1 MVLGMTTGKRYT
13 RRMTAPPLLTADELE
28 HLPET
33 GKRTELVRGRL
44 IVSEPPG
51 FQHGDV
57 VVTLAA
63 IMKEYVQARNLG
75 RVLAETGFVLA
86 TNPDT
91 VRGPDISFVRRER
104 VPDPIPRGLARFSPD
119 LAVEVLSPDDRPGKV
134 LEKVADYLSAGTQ
147 LIWVVDPDRRQAR
160 VYRADGTMVTVSEN
174 EPLSG
179 EDVLPGFTCVLS
191 EVL

>member
-1 MVLGMTTGKRYT
+1 MTTGKRYT
-13 RRMTAPPLLTADELE
+13 RRMTAPGLITADELE
-28 HLPET
+28 RLPET
-33 GKRTELVRGRL
+33 GKHTELVRGHL

-51 FQHGDV
+51 FQHGEI

-63 IMKEYVQARNLG
+63 IMKEYVRARNLG

-104 VPDPIPRGLARFSPD
+104 VPDPIPRGFARFSPD
-119 LAVEVLSPDDRPGKV
+119 LAIEVLSPDDRPGKV

-147 LIWVVDPDRRQAR
+147 LIWVVDPDRGQAR
-160 VYRADGTMVTVSEN
+160 VYRADGTVSVIGESDR
-174 EPLSG
+174 LDG
-179 EDVLPGFTCVLS
+179 EDVLPGFSCALAQVLD
-191 EVL
+191 

>member
-1 MVLGMTTGKRYT
+1 MTTGRRYT
-13 RRMTAPPLLTADELE
+13 RRMTAPALLTADELE
-28 HLPET
+28 RLPET

-44 IVSEPPG
+44 IVGEPPG

-104 VPDPIPRGLARFSPD
+104 VPDPIPRGFARFSPD

-160 VYRADGTMVTVSEN
+160 VYRADGTMVTVGAN
-174 EPLSG
+174 ESLDG

-191 EVL
+191 VVL

>member
-1 MVLGMTTGKRYT
+1 MLGMKATKRYT
-13 RRMTAPPLLTADELE
+13 RPMTAPALMTAHELE
-28 HLPET
+28 RLPET
-33 GKRTELVRGRL
+33 GKRT
-44 IVSEPPG
+44 
-51 FQHGDV
+51 DV

-63 IMKEYVQARNLG
+63 IMKEYVRARNLG

-104 VPDPIPRGLARFSPD
+104 VPDPIPRGFARFSPD
-119 LAVEVLSPDDRPGKV
+119 LAIEVWSPDDRPGKV

-160 VYRADGTMVTVSEN
+160 VYRADGTMVTVNEN
-174 EPLSG
+174 EPLDG

>member
-1 MVLGMTTGKRYT
+1 
-13 RRMTAPPLLTADELE
+13 MTAPALMTAHELE
-28 HLPET
+28 RLPET

-63 IMKEYVQARNLG
+63 IMKEYVRARNLG

-104 VPDPIPRGLARFSPD
+104 VPDPIPRGFARFSPD
-119 LAVEVLSPDDRPGKV
+119 LAIEVWSPDDRPGKV

-147 LIWVVDPDRRQAR
+147 LIWVIDPDRRQAR
-160 VYRADGTMVTVSEN
+160 VYRADGTMVTVNEN
-174 EPLSG
+174 EPMDG